1 MINKK
6 ILAII
11 PARGGSKGIPK
22 KNIKELLG
30 KPLIYYSITEA
41 LKSKFIEK
49 VIVSTDCLDIA
60 HISKSFGAE
69 VVMRPD
75 SISGDKASSEEAI
88 LHTLD
93 TLKLQDNYVPDIIV
107 FIQCTSPLTLCED
120 IDGLIMKLISE
131 NADSGLTVS
140 KFYHF
145 IWKDENGI
153 AAGINHNKSVRP
165 MRQDRDLQYLENGAL
180 YVFKASGFL
189 QNKYRFYGKTIF
201 YEMPPER
208 NLEIDEPFDFFL
220 AETNF
225 KRQNI
230 LNFEKKIPQRLELL
244 VMDFDGVFTDN
255 SVYVLEDGREAVK
268 CSRGDG
274 MGLSMLKKKGIPMLV
289 FSTEENKVVS
299 ARCKKLGIEVI
310 QNVSDKQRSLNILLQ
325 ERNIHISNII
335 YIGNDVND
343 LECIINAGCGIAVN
357 DAVED
362 VKKNAD
368 LILKSTG
375 GNGALRELAEIILNI
390 NQINK

>member
-30 KPLIYYSITEA
+30 KPLIYYSIIEA

-49 VIVSTDCLDIA
+49 VVVSTDCIDIA
-60 HISKSFGAE
+60 DVSRSVGAE

-88 LHTLD
+88 IHTLD
-93 TLKLQDNYVPDIIV
+93 ILKLQDNYVPDIVV

-120 IDGLIMKLISE
+120 IDGLIKKLISDK
-131 NADSGLTVS
+131 ADSGLTVC

-145 IWKDENGI
+145 IWKNENGI
-153 AAGINHNKSVRP
+153 AVGINHNKAVRP
-165 MRQDRDLQYLENGAL
+165 MRQDRDPQFLENGAL
-180 YVFKASGFL
+180 YVFKTIGFL
-189 QNKYRFYGKTIF
+189 QNRYRFFGKTIF
-201 YEMPPER
+201 YEMPTER

-220 AETNF
+220 AESYL
-225 KRQNI
+225 KRQICSSIRNK
-230 LNFEKKIPQRLELL
+230 LPENLELL

-274 MGLSMLKKKGIPMLV
+274 MGLSMLKKKGSPMLV

-357 DAVED
+357 DAVDE
-362 VKKNAD
+362 VKNNAD
-368 LILKSTG
+368 IILKSNG
-375 GNGALRELAEIILNI
+375 GNGALRELAEMILNL
-390 NQINK
+390 KF